1 MSPRVRIEPRE
12 IEEEGLGGLRITW
25 ADGEVSHYTASAL
38 RRACPCTQCVDAR
51 TGRRLLDPKTVS
63 ERVAIEDM
71 VKISRHAM
79 SLVFSDGH
87 QIGIYE
93 FHLLRALS
101 DHGASL

>member
-1 MSPRVRIEPRE
+1 MIAIEPRD
-12 IEEEGLGGLRITW
+12 IEEEGDGGLRITW

-38 RRACPCTQCVDAR
+38 RRACPCRQCVDAQ
-51 TGRRLLDPKTVS
+51 TGRRLLDPTTVP
-63 ERVAIEDM
+63 ERLVIEDM
-71 VKISRHAM
+71 VKISRHAVN
-79 SLVFSDGH
+79 LVFSDGH